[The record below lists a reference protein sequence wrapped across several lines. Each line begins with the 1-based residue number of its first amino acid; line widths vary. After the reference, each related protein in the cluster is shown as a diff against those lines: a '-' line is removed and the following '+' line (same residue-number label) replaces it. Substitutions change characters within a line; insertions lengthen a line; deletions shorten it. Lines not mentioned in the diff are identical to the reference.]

1 MRGKILELDVEL
13 MTKIKIVTDST
24 AGLTPEEVAQYNIHI
39 LPLTVEIDG
48 ETYDA
53 TTIEPEVFMSKMA
66 ASKQLPKSSQPAIGT
81 IVNLYE
87 ELTADGS
94 EVLSIHLTEKLSGT
108 VLTAQQAADMVD
120 GQVTVIDSDY
130 IARALAFQV
139 IEAAKMAEQ
148 GSHTVADIL
157 TKIASIRAKTKLY
170 ICVVTLENLIKG
182 GRVGRMQGIIG
193 SLLNIKLIAKLQDGT
208 LVEEAKIRSKKQTMN
223 YLIDVLKAETKK
235 VKEFNVVHA
244 NGLQMAEEIRAQ
256 AKEIFHLPEVKLLN
270 ADSVI
275 STHAGNGA
283 FAMIYYTE

>member
-1 MRGKILELDVEL
+1 

-24 AGLTPEEVAQYNIHI
+24 AGLTPEEVAKYNIHI

-53 TTIEPEVFMSKMA
+53 TELEPADFMAKMA
-66 ASKQLPKSSQPAIGT
+66 TSKQLPKSSQPAIGN
-81 IVNLYE
+81 IVALFE

-94 EVLSIHLTEKLSGT
+94 EVLAIHLTEKLSGT

-120 GQVTVIDSDY
+120 GEVTVIDSDY

-139 IEAAKMAEQ
+139 IEAAKMAQ
-148 GSHTVADIL
+148 TGTSTVEDIL
-157 TKIASIRAKTKLY
+157 TKISSIRAKTKLY

-193 SLLNIKLIAKLQDGT
+193 SLLNIKLIAKLQDGA
-208 LVEEAKIRSKKQTMN
+208 LVEEAKIRSKKKTMD
-223 YLIDVLKAETKK
+223 YLVDVLKAETKK
-235 VKEFNVVHA
+235 VKELNVVHA
-244 NGLQMAEEIRAQ
+244 NGLQMAEEIRAH
-256 AKEIFHLPEVKLLN
+256 AKEIFHLPEVLLLN

>member
-1 MRGKILELDVEL
+1 

-193 SLLNIKLIAKLQDGT
+193 SLLNIKLIAKLQDGA

-235 VKEFNVVHA
+235 VKELNVVHA

>member
-1 MRGKILELDVEL
+1 

-24 AGLTPEEVAQYNIHI
+24 AGLTPEEVAKYNIHI

-48 ETYDA
+48 KNYDA
-53 TTIEPEVFMSKMA
+53 TELEPTDFMAKMA
-66 ASKQLPKSSQPAIGT
+66 AAKQLPKSSQPAIGN
-81 IVNLYE
+81 IVALFE

-94 EVLSIHLTEKLSGT
+94 EVLAIHLTEKLSGT
-108 VLTAQQAADMVD
+108 VLTAQQAADMVP
-120 GQVTVIDSDY
+120 GKVTVIDSDY

-139 IEAAKMAEQ
+139 IEAAKMAQKE
-148 GSHTVADIL
+148 SNTVEDIL
-157 TKIASIRAKTKLY
+157 TKISSIRAKTKLY

-193 SLLNIKLIAKLQDGT
+193 SLLNIKLIARLQDGA
-208 LVEEAKIRSKKQTMN
+208 LVEEAKIRSKKKTMD
-223 YLIDVLKAETKK
+223 YLVDILKAETKK
-235 VKEFNVVHA
+235 VKELNIQHA
-244 NGLQMAEEIRAQ
+244 NGLQMAEEIKTH
-256 AKEIFHLPEVKLLN
+256 AKEIFHLSNVLVLN

>member
-193 SLLNIKLIAKLQDGT
+193 SLLNIKLIAKLQDGA

-235 VKEFNVVHA
+235 VKELNVVHA